1 MLTRFLLFFVFIPDS
16 LCMKLRL
23 VELSFLLL
31 RRTVTFVAVETRDFL
46 KPISG
51 EVVDDSRM
59 LKVLRGGD
67 DTEDEDVELF
77 SLNI

>member
-1 MLTRFLLFFVFIPDS
+1 
-16 LCMKLRL
+16 MKLRL

-31 RRTVTFVAVETRDFL
+31 RRSVTFVAVETREFL

-67 DTEDEDVELF
+67 DSEDEDAELF
-77 SLNI
+77 SLKIYKKVYVSNLI